1 MDVGG
6 KGDAIVDGERD
17 VALTCSYIV
26 DGKIYMPMSYS
37 GDNEHV
43 ISSSR
48 DGCVFLSNL
57 NETSNPYKWIV

>member
-1 MDVGG
+1 MSVV
-6 KGDAIVDGERD
+6 KVMQLSMEKEMSLSL
-17 VALTCSYIV
+17 VVTVV

-43 ISSSR
+43 ISSSK
-48 DGCVFLSNL
+48 DGCVFLSNP